1 MSDLKIFLK
10 KLEKGYI
17 MVIDAL
23 RRLMN
28 CWCEGKMIN
37 YLILILSTL
46 LATGKALFCK
56 ALGTGNYT
64 KKENAVLNFKSFLVA
79 SICAL
84 AFVIDKTE
92 QLINI
97 SSFSL
102 VLSVIFGFTVAL
114 TQIMQARAMGNGP
127 TSIVSLIYSCG
138 FLIPIFYGLLFLQE
152 GVSVFQWLG
161 IVLLMGALYLIVYK
175 GDRKSKALAWM
186 PFAIIA
192 MLGSGTNAVFQK
204 IHQLSEFK
212 NEFQAFVACALFF
225 SALFTGIVS
234 LIVKRDDESKPRL
247 TKKQKILNNLVIPIG
262 LGICVGLLNFTN
274 LFLAGKLPSVIHFPI
289 FNVGSMLL
297 ASLISAIIYRDMPTK
312 RQSAGFAIGIV
323 AILIIGIL

>member
-1 MSDLKIFLK
+1 
-10 KLEKGYI
+10 
-17 MVIDAL
+17 
-23 RRLMN
+23 
-28 CWCEGKMIN
+28 MIN
-37 YLILILSTL
+37 YLILVLSTL

-64 KKENAVLNFKSFLVA
+64 KKENAVLNFKSLLVA

-84 AFVIDKTE
+84 AFIIDKTE

-102 VLSVIFGFTVAL
+102 TLSVIFGFTVAL
-114 TQIMQARAMGNGP
+114 TQIMQARAMGMGP

-138 FLIPIFYGLLFLQE
+138 FLIPIFYGLAFFDE
-152 GVSVFQWLG
+152 SVSVFQWLG
-161 IVLLMGALYLIVYK
+161 IALLIGALYLIVYK
-175 GDRKSKALAWM
+175 GDGKSKALAWL
-186 PFAIIA
+186 PFAVIA
-192 MLGSGTNAVFQK
+192 MLGSGANAVFQK

-212 NEFQAFVACALFF
+212 NELQVFVACALFF

-234 LIVKRDDESKPRL
+234 LIVKENESRPQL
-247 TKKQKILNNLVIPIG
+247 TKKQKILKNLVIPMG

-297 ASLISAIIYRDMPTK
+297 SCLISALIYKDLPTK
-312 RQSAGFAIGIV
+312 RQSVGFAIGIA